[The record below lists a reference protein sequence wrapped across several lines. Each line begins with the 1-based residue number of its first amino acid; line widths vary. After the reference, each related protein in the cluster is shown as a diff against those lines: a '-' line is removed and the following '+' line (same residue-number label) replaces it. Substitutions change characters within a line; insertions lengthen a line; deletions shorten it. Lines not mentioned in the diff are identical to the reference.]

1 MADTATMDRRAGQL
15 LIASAVAA
23 LLIANSPWAGGWD
36 ALIHAH
42 GGPAFP
48 RVGPMSLHLAVAD
61 GAMALFFLLVGLEV
75 KREWLEGRLA
85 KPEARRL
92 PIIAAVAGMAVPAL
106 IYLAVTGYDPALR
119 PGWAIPAATDIA
131 FAVGILA
138 LLGPRAPPS
147 LKLLLVTIAI
157 IDDIDAVII
166 IALAYTRDLDVAALG
181 AALAIFGAMAGLS
194 LFRVRRLWPYL
205 IGFALLWLAMLA
217 SGVHATVAGV
227 LAALTIPIRSP
238 NGRSPLRRLE
248 HAIHPWVMFG
258 VVPLFGLVS
267 AGVTIGGIDELLRPL
282 PMGVALGLFV
292 GKQVGVAGAIALAVR
307 WGLAPR
313 PAGTNAGHLYG
324 AALLCGI
331 GFTMSLFIGAL
342 AFPGNAAAIDA
353 AKLGTLVGSLLA
365 GIAGYVVLLRAGP
378 EDCSADDEAEARRI
392 FARDE
397 PPDVAEHDYPLPRNL
412 RENS

>member
-1 MADTATMDRRAGQL
+1 MADTASHDRRAGQL
-15 LIASAVAA
+15 LIASAVVAM
-23 LLIANSPWAGGWD
+23 LLANSPWGAGWA
-36 ALIHAH
+36 ALTHAH
-42 GGPAFP
+42 VGPALP
-48 RVGPMSLHLAVAD
+48 RVGQVSIHFAVAD

-85 KPEARRL
+85 KPDARRL

-106 IYLAVTGYDPALR
+106 VYLAVTGFDAALR

-157 IDDIDAVII
+157 IDDIGAVII
-166 IALAYTRDLDVAALG
+166 IALAYTRGLDVVALG
-181 AALAIFGAMAGLS
+181 AALAIFGAMAGMS
-194 LFRVRRLWPYL
+194 LFGVRRLLPFM

-238 NGRSPLRRLE
+238 SGRSPLRRLE
-248 HAIHPWVMFG
+248 KRIHPWVMFG

-307 WGLAPR
+307 SGLAPR
-313 PAGTNAGHLYG
+313 PAGTNSAHLYG

-342 AFPGNAAAIDA
+342 AFPGNTAAIDA

-365 GIAGYVVLLRAGP
+365 GLAGYAVLLRAGP

-392 FARDE
+392 FAGDE
-397 PPDVAEHDYPLPRNL
+397 PPDVAEHDYPPPRNL
-412 RENS
+412 REG